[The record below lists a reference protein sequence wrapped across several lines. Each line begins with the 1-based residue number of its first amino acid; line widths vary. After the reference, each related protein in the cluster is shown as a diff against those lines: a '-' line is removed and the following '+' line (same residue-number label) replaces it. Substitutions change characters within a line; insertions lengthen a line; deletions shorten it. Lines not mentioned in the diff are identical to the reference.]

1 MLRIFKPTPEKTIM
15 KKIYIGTFAA
25 FISAFSDVLLLYHP
39 DLINKYENYLF
50 LFEIDGVKNTWGWVL
65 GMFLLPMLYLGY
77 KGVKEIADERSKE
90 SLDKADW
97 IVIFLIS
104 LGCVVHSVYHFLPM
118 MHLTNPKV
126 EEVEITTIKF
136 IELLFVTC
144 YIIFCTLISLQSLQ
158 KKNIL
163 LHNNRFFNPLFWM
176 ILVAVVFIITPK
188 HGGYLAVSSFNMSI
202 AFYFVG
208 VLINRKKG

>member
-1 MLRIFKPTPEKTIM
+1 M
-15 KKIYIGTFAA
+15 KKIYIGIFAA
-25 FISAFSDVLLLYHP
+25 LISALSDVWLLYHP
-39 DLINKYENYLF
+39 DLMNKYENYTF

-65 GMFLLPMLYLGY
+65 GMFFLPLLYLGY

-118 MHLTNPKV
+118 MHLTNAKV
-126 EEVEITTIKF
+126 DEVEISTIKF
-136 IELLFVTC
+136 IELQFVTC
-144 YIIFCTLISLQSLQ
+144 YIIFCTLVSLQSLK

-188 HGGYLAVSSFNMSI
+188 YGGYLAVSSFNMSI
-202 AFYFVG
+202 AFYFIG
-208 VLINRKKG
+208 VLVNRKKG